1 MNDDSKITNPLEE
14 VEVHDDFLIGDD
26 WLKVSIDDNWLDP
39 SEPYISPRYTLSY
52 NGVKFA
58 PLGGVH
64 GLTGQPGHGKT
75 FTFTQLIVAILRGQF
90 YGLKYELG
98 RDIPHPKVLYI
109 DTEMEKG
116 NTQLVMLRVYE
127 MMGWEKYSTQDQFAI
142 LWLREEVKAED
153 RWRKVLKAIYDM
165 KPTVVFLDGLI
176 DVVKDFNDNGECQS
190 VIYKCMATASHYN
203 ISMWCLLHENPGS
216 TKMVGHAGS
225 FLERKATDV
234 LKTKKNKEGGVVSF
248 EVSQSK
254 ARARDL
260 DTWTF
265 TIEDDDN
272 HYGHPVISNSSDD
285 NDDDTKE
292 QPVTTGD
299 ITMSMLEEG
308 AALLDMK
315 AVSFTTYRDRI
326 KKHFSIGSSKASDIV
341 HASVKFGLAIVKN
354 GKYTK
359 AAEPLFD
366 AQEKEQAYQEAM
378 ADMQADDI
386 IQDIF

>member
-142 LWLREEVKAED
+142 LWLREEVKAEN

-176 DVVKDFNDNGECQS
+176 DVIKDFNDNGECQS

-234 LKTKKNKEGGVVSF
+234 LKTKKNKEGSVVSF
-248 EVSQSK
+248 EVSQAK

-260 DTWTF
+260 DAWTF
-265 TIEDDDN
+265 VIEDDDN
-272 HYGHPVISNSSDD
+272 HYGHPVIQGGSKMEESPEKTEKSLQDIVSIIGT
-285 NDDDTKE
+285 DTLAFTTLRDKIAAKE
-292 QPVTTGD
+292 NKGRGWAKDKINEAIKQGILICKNNKVTAPGL
-299 ITMSMLEEG
+299 LEE
-308 AALLDMK
+308 
-315 AVSFTTYRDRI
+315 
-326 KKHFSIGSSKASDIV
+326 
-341 HASVKFGLAIVKN
+341 
-354 GKYTK
+354 
-359 AAEPLFD
+359 
-366 AQEKEQAYQEAM
+366 AYQDALAEM
-378 ADMQADDI
+378 EADDI
-386 IQDIF
+386 IENVF

>member
-1 MNDDSKITNPLEE
+1 MNEANKYENPIEE
-14 VEVHDDFLIGDD
+14 IEIHDDFLIEDK
-26 WLKVSIDDNWLDP
+26 WISVPIDDNWLDP
-39 SEPYISPRYTLSY
+39 AERYIKPKFTLSY
-52 NGVKFA
+52 NGVPFA

-90 YGLKYELG
+90 YGLKYELKH
-98 RDIPHPKVLYI
+98 DIPEPKVLYI
-109 DTEMEKG
+109 DTEMERS

-127 MMGWEKYSTQDQFAI
+127 MMGWEKHSVQEQFKI
-142 LWLREEVKAED
+142 LWLREVVSAED
-153 RWRKVLKAIYDM
+153 RWRKVLRAIYDM

-176 DVVKDFNDNGECQS
+176 DVVGDFNDNKECQKI
-190 VIYKCMATASHYN
+190 IYKCMATASHYK

-216 TKMVGHAGS
+216 SKMVGHAGS

-234 LKTKKNKEGGVVSF
+234 LKTKKNKEGSVVSF
-248 EVSQSK
+248 EVSQAK

-265 TIEDDDN
+265 VIEDDDN
-272 HYGHPVISNSSDD
+272 HYGHPVIQGADNN
-285 NDDDTKE
+285 NDDKEKE
-292 QPVTTGD
+292 QPTKCEV
-299 ITMSMLEEG
+299 TMSTLEES

-341 HASVKFGLAIVKN
+341 HASVKFGLVICKD
-354 GKYTK
+354 GKYSK
-359 AAEPLFD
+359 SAEPLFD
-366 AQEKEQAYQEAM
+366 TNEADEAYQEAIAQM
-378 ADMQADDI
+378 EADDI
-386 IQDIF
+386 IDDIF